1 MMVMDEWTAS
11 VYTFSAER
19 LTVNAPFNFKKY
31 SITPLP
37 TPQYKTGRLLI
48 KNKNSNKTQQ
58 IPTKQQK
65 KSTTSSKKKRF
76 LEHLEMKKK
85 IPQQNMGGIYWTRKK
100 KRREKEK
107 ERGREIVAC
116 RVWRPSMRA
125 HVALLPII
133 DHRIQFPAICH
144 PSSRLVT

>member
-1 MMVMDEWTAS
+1 MMVMDEWTAR

-85 IPQQNMGGIYWTRKK
+85 SLNKIWEESIGREK
-100 KRREKEK
+100 KRG
-107 ERGREIVAC
+107 ERRRRNGEERL
-116 RVWRPSMRA
+116 WRAEYGVRQCE
-125 HVALLPII
+125 HTW
-133 DHRIQFPAICH
+133 HCC
-144 PSSRLVT
+144 PSSTTAFNSQLFAIRAVDW